1 MPPWPVFNRMQPADT
16 IFKVDSLPKSSQ
28 GITQLLMKYWFCLIV
43 SLFFAASGSAQ
54 EKKTKVVFIS
64 GKPSHG
70 PGAHEHRAGN
80 ILLAKRL
87 NEANLGIEAIVLPEN
102 GYPKDPKVLEDAAT
116 VVIFCTGHQGHLLNP
131 HLKEFD
137 ALMKNGTGLVMIHWA
152 TEALTGMPGKKF
164 SEWMGGFC
172 DLNWSVNPHWKPNF
186 KNFPDHPI
194 SNGLEPFS
202 VDDEWYYHMRFVA
215 GLKGVTPVLSDLPPL
230 KTLQRP
236 DGARSGNPE
245 VRRAVANGESQHVGW
260 AYQRPD
266 GKGRGFGFTG
276 GHYHVSWRNDMFR
289 KVVLNAI
296 LWTAHAEVPEA
307 GVLSKTPTD
316 DELKLNLDDKSK
328 RTKPAPRAKN
338 RDSSQPLEIL
348 VKAIG
353 SSENPEIQKALIS
366 GMILGLEGQ
375 RNVKPPEAWSELSA
389 RLVNRDD
396 HKLKKLT
403 KELSQIFG
411 DESAT
416 LQAIATLKDKAADLD
431 DRRSALAALLIQ
443 RRKELPAIL
452 KTLLNEEP
460 LRLEAIR
467 GFSTFDIPNAGALLL
482 ERYPDFEPAAQRAII
497 ETLATRK
504 QYAESLFQALEA
516 KSIPKE
522 AIPVYA
528 IRSLGKL
535 LGSKFSKT
543 YGVLKLNEDKESLIA
558 EYVRIARPG
567 ELVKASASKGRAVY
581 QKTCMACHQMYGE
594 GGMIGPDLTGSNRG
608 DLNYLLLNV
617 IDPSGDIPDTYKMI
631 TVTTK
636 NGQVLAGSV
645 TGEDDQKI
653 VLTMVGQE
661 STVAKSDIKTRETSN
676 VSMMPEGLLKTL
688 TPDEV
693 LNLFKYMQTKEQVA
707 PPKR

>member
-1 MPPWPVFNRMQPADT
+1 MKTCFFIIS
-16 IFKVDSLPKSSQ
+16 IFFVA
-28 GITQLLMKYWFCLIV
+28 I
-43 SLFFAASGSAQ
+43 ASAQ
-54 EKKTKVVFIS
+54 EKKAKVVFIS

-116 VVIFCTGHQGHLLNP
+116 VVIFCTGHKGHLLNP

-194 SNGLEPFS
+194 SNGLKPFS

-215 GLKGVTPVLSDLPPL
+215 GLKGVTPVLSDLPPPETL
-230 KTLQRP
+230 KRR
-236 DGARSGNPE
+236 DGARSGNPD

-296 LWTAHAEVPEA
+296 LWTAHVDVPKA
-307 GVLSKTPTD
+307 GVPSKTPTD
-316 DELKLNLDDKSK
+316 EELKQNLDDKGK
-328 RTKPAPRAKN
+328 RKKPAPRAKKSDSRPPLETLVN
-338 RDSSQPLEIL
+338 AIDSS
-348 VKAIG
+348 G
-353 SSENPEIQKALIS
+353 NPETQKALIS
-366 GMILGLEGQ
+366 GIILGLKGQ
-375 RNVKPPEAWSELSA
+375 QNVKPPKGWSALSA
-389 RLVNRDD
+389 KLVNSDD
-396 HKLKKLT
+396 GQLKKLA
-403 KELSQIFG
+403 KQLSQVFG

-416 LQAIATLKDKAADLD
+416 LQAIATLKDKTAKLD
-431 DRRSALAALLIQ
+431 DRRSALASLLIQ

-452 KTLLNEEP
+452 KTLLDEES
-460 LRLEAIR
+460 LRIEAIR
-467 GFSTFDIPNAGALLL
+467 GFSNFEIPNAGAILLG
-482 ERYPDFEPAAQRAII
+482 RYPHFEPAAQRAII

-504 QYAESLFQALEA
+504 KYAESLFQALEA
-516 KSIPKE
+516 KTISKD

-535 LGSKFSKT
+535 LGRKFTKT
-543 YGVLKLNEDKESLIA
+543 YGVLKFDEDKEALIA
-558 EYVRIARPG
+558 EYLRIARAG
-567 ELVKASASKGRAVY
+567 ELAKASASKGRGVY
-581 QKTCMACHQMYGE
+581 QKACMACHKMYGE
-594 GGMIGPDLTGSNRG
+594 GGIIGPDLTGANRG

-617 IDPSGDIPDTYKMI
+617 IDPSGDIPDAYKMV

-636 NGQVLAGSV
+636 SGQVLVGSI

-653 VLTMVGQE
+653 VLSMVGQK
-661 STVAKSDIKTRETSN
+661 STVAKSDIKSRETSN

-707 PPKR
+707 LPKR